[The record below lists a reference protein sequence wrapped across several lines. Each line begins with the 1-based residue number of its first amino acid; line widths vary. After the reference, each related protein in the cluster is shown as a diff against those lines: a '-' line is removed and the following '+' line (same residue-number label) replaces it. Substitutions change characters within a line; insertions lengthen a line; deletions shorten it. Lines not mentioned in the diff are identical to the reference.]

1 MTWNQKLDPESDQET
16 VYSGT
21 EQDSWRPLSL
31 SATTEVA
38 ERLVVSLF
46 RPGC

>member
-1 MTWNQKLDPESDQET
+1 MTWNQKLNPESDQEM

-38 ERLVVSLF
+38 KKVGGF
-46 RPGC
+46 TFQK